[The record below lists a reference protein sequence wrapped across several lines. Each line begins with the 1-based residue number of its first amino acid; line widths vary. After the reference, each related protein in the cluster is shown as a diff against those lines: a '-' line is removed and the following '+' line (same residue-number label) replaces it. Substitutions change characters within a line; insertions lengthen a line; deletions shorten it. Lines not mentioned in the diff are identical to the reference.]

1 VPQRHLKAAD
11 ARQISDRS
19 GANSEPIDGH
29 VAAVL
34 TLATLPETL
43 STTRVPWRQG

>member
-1 VPQRHLKAAD
+1 VPQRHPKAAD

-19 GANSEPIDGH
+19 GASSEPIDAH

-34 TLATLPETL
+34 TFASLPETL
-43 STTRVPWRQG
+43 STTGVPWRQG